1 MKKTRNDGLPPS
13 DRTDPASPGLE
24 RDMLDALLL
33 GGAAVAP
40 PSDRAEA
47 VKEHILER
55 VRGTARMLDN
65 TQTIYSNAG
74 QWIPVAP
81 GVNAKM
87 LYRDDSGYSFLLRLD
102 PGATLPAHPHDG
114 DEECI
119 VVDGE
124 ARIGDLNILQGDY
137 HLARRG
143 SRHGDMFSPG
153 GALLFIRRQGKPPER
168 ART

>member
-1 MKKTRNDGLPPS
+1 MKKTRNDGFTQS
-13 DRTDPASPGLE
+13 DRTDTSSPGLE
-24 RDMLDALLL
+24 RDVLDALLL

-40 PSDRAEA
+40 PSDRAKA
-47 VKEHILER
+47 VKGHILER
-55 VRGTARMLDN
+55 ARATARMLDN
-65 TQTIYSNAG
+65 TQTIYSSAG

-119 VVDGE
+119 VVAGE

-168 ART
+168 AHT